1 MTDPDGKRD
10 VNLFSYG
17 TLQDPAVQKA
27 NFGRLLEGRPDALPG
42 YRSSIVQITDPEVL
56 AVSGAAW
63 HPIVT
68 PTGDPADQVQG
79 TVFMITESELAA
91 ADEYEVSDYIRIGVT
106 LASGTHAWVY
116 VEADQN
122 DE

>member
-1 MTDPDGKRD
+1 MTGPEDKRD
-10 VNLFSYG
+10 ISLFSYG
-17 TLQDPAVQKA
+17 TLQDPAVQTA

-42 YRSSIVQITDPEVL
+42 YKSSIVQITDPEVL

-68 PTGDPADQVQG
+68 ATGDPADQVQG
-79 TVFMITESELAA
+79 TVFRITESELAA
-91 ADEYEVSDYIRIGVT
+91 ADEYEVSDYTRIRVT
-106 LASGTHAWVY
+106 LLSGTHAWVY
-116 VEADQN
+116 VEADQS